1 MEVFKNK
8 GTFYTRGTIVKKKKQ
23 TGPKP
28 VQVKYFNQKTT

>member
-8 GTFYTRGTIVKKKKQ
+8 GTFYTRGTIVKKKK